1 MIEVRSKLN
10 WSLQTNIAA
19 LTYSPPYDPALNI
32 CENQIYYL
40 LGGPSQNI
48 AMIRDNGDLVSLNV
62 QTTQT

>member
-1 MIEVRSKLN
+1 MIEVRSKPN

-19 LTYSPPYDPALNI
+19 HIYPPTQRALNI

-40 LGGPSQNI
+40 LGEPSQNI

-62 QTTQT
+62 ATTQT

>member
-19 LTYSPPYDPALNI
+19 HTYSPSLPALNI

>member
-1 MIEVRSKLN
+1 MIEVRSELN
-10 WSLQTNIAA
+10 WSLQTNIF
-19 LTYSPPYDPALNI
+19 PAPNI

-62 QTTQT
+62 ATTQT